1 MTPRDS
7 RTRTAF
13 DIGRGDA
20 THIGFGGGM
29 HFCIGAPLARLEIAV
44 SLAQL
49 RAGPDLRLLQPPE
62 YQPFFVIRGL
72 TGLLVGRAV
81 PVESRG
87 GTGSVS
93 RVPEESAPDQRVDRN
108 RSEVLL
114 DVGVPQPMRAMI
126 FNSWPLILAALLLS
140 YLAAVFFPA
149 IGGLL
154 LIGTPIAIVAA

>member
-1 MTPRDS
+1 MTRRGS

-13 DIGRGDA
+13 DIGRGDG

-72 TGLLVGRAV
+72 TGLLVGSGPA
-81 PVESRG
+81 SDAG
-87 GTGSVS
+87 AG
-93 RVPEESAPDQRVDRN
+93 RVA
-108 RSEVLL
+108 
-114 DVGVPQPMRAMI
+114 
-126 FNSWPLILAALLLS
+126 
-140 YLAAVFFPA
+140 
-149 IGGLL
+149 
-154 LIGTPIAIVAA
+154 